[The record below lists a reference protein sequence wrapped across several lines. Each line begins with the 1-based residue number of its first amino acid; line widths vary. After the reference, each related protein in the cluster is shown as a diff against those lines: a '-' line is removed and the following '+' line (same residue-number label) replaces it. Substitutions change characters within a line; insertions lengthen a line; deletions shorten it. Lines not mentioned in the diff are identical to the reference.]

1 MSHVN
6 QLSWPA
12 WSRNVAS
19 PAAPDEYVEAA
30 VDRLMDKLAPY
41 VVDVKNVRPQF
52 DARNGIKMIEF
63 ETKEEREYYQKAFDR
78 YLEAVGKLEASEGPN
93 TQFLILVEWLKF
105 RQAAEFCRC
114 NTLAQMM
121 YHNVQEGFA
130 AVAAMCFKPSMAKT
144 AYILNTRFNV
154 PRPQI
159 SLIWGG
165 SASFTQQEGKRITS
179 AEIIATLSAAAR
191 GEAVDSKL
199 LKKIKQQLIYD
210 SEGLGDLPS
219 DLDLGPQDYKKRQVE
234 IDRFQSGQSHYCLFN
249 FKSGGVGLSLHHC
262 DDMTQQKVRRK
273 KDSGYA
279 HVEDI
284 PSIPTRPRRVLL
296 TPTFSAIE
304 LVQGLGRAARITS
317 LSDTEQIMLFYRGT
331 IEERV
336 AAAVSQ
342 KLKCLKKV
350 VRQRETWE
358 DIITARNKAYEGMEQ
373 PTATPVV
380 NEDFSS
386 GSDLFDMD
394 ETPEDE
400 DDTNIDE

>member
-1 MSHVN
+1 MLGLKHI
-6 QLSWPA
+6 
-12 WSRNVAS
+12 
-19 PAAPDEYVEAA
+19 AA
-30 VDRLMDKLAPY
+30 
-41 VVDVKNVRPQF
+41 
-52 DARNGIKMIEF
+52 
-63 ETKEEREYYQKAFDR
+63 T
-78 YLEAVGKLEASEGPN
+78 
-93 TQFLILVEWLKF
+93 
-105 RQAAEFCRC
+105 
-114 NTLAQMM
+114 
-121 YHNVQEGFA
+121 
-130 AVAAMCFKPSMAKT
+130 AAMCFKPSMAKT

-165 SASFTQQEGKRITS
+165 SAAFTQQEGKRITS

-199 LKKIKQQLIYD
+199 IKKIKQQLIYD

>member
-1 MSHVN
+1 MSQYVN
-6 QLSWPA
+6 QSSWPSWA
-12 WSRNVAS
+12 RNVAS

-30 VDRLMDKLAPY
+30 VDRLMDKLHPY

-63 ETKEEREYYQKAFDR
+63 DTKEEREYYQKAFDR
-78 YLEAVGKLEASEGPN
+78 YLEAVGKLEASDGPN

-114 NTLAQMM
+114 ETLAKMM
-121 YHNVQEGFA
+121 RYNVQEGFA

-144 AYILNTRFNV
+144 AYILNTKFGV
-154 PRPQI
+154 PRAQI

-165 SASFTQQEGKRITS
+165 SASFTQQEGKRVS
-179 AEIIATLSAAAR
+179 KEEIIATLSAAAR

-199 LKKIKQQLIYD
+199 LKRIKQQLIYD
-210 SEGLGDLPS
+210 SEGLGNLPT
-219 DLDLGPQDYKKRQVE
+219 DLDLGPQDYKKRQIE

-262 DDMTQQKVRRK
+262 DDMTKQKVRRK
-273 KDSGYA
+273 KESGYA
-279 HVEDI
+279 YVEDI

-358 DIITARNKAYEGMEQ
+358 DIITARNKAYNDIAQQ
-373 PTATPVV
+373 PPVLD
-380 NEDFSS
+380 EDFSS

-394 ETPEDE
+394 ETPEDNDE
-400 DDTNIDE
+400 DQDNID

>member
-1 MSHVN
+1 MIVD
-6 QLSWPA
+6 QQSWPA
-12 WSRNVAS
+12 WARNVAS
-19 PAAPDEYVEAA
+19 PAAPEEYVEAA
-30 VDRLMDKLAPY
+30 VDRLMDKLNPY
-41 VVDVKNVRPQF
+41 IVDVKNVRPQF
-52 DARNGIKMIEF
+52 DARNGIMMIEF
-63 ETKEEREYYQKAFDR
+63 ETREQREYYQKAFDR
-78 YLEAVGKLEASEGPN
+78 YLEAVGKLEASDGPN

-114 NTLAQMM
+114 TTVARLMHEKVTQ
-121 YHNVQEGFA
+121 GFA

-144 AYILNTRFNV
+144 AYILNSEYHV

-165 SASFTQQEGKRITS
+165 SASFTQQEGKRIS
-179 AEIIATLSAAAR
+179 SDEIVATLTKAAR
-191 GEAVDSKL
+191 GEEVDSKL

-210 SEGLGDLPS
+210 SEGLGDLPN
-219 DLDLGPQDYKKRQVE
+219 DLDLGPQDYKKRQYE
-234 IDRFQSGQSHYCLFN
+234 IDRFQRGDSLYCLFN

-262 DDMTQQKVRRK
+262 DDLTKQKVRRK
-273 KDSGYA
+273 KESGYA
-279 HVEDI
+279 HEEDI

-358 DIITARNKAYEGMEQ
+358 DIITSRAKAYQ
-373 PTATPVV
+373 QIADAPPPVPDEELM
-380 NEDFSS
+380 N
-386 GSDLFDMD
+386 GSDLFDLD
-394 ETPEDE
+394 ESGEE
-400 DDTNIDE
+400 DDSEDNNED